1 MLASSDMNM
10 EWIMDMKQQIT
21 IVVSTEHIA
30 RIATFANLYNL
41 DNSASSL
48 PIKIEMSWQKF
59 KLKP

>member
-48 PIKIEMSWQKF
+48 PIKIDLS
-59 KLKP
+59 